1 MRAGLGN
8 MLIPWA
14 RAEAFAHQTNL
25 PILAPI
31 WSRPKIGPILRREAD
46 TRLYLGQ
53 FSNKDYITGPKRWH
67 ILATAQRIT
76 PEQAQQELAGETNP
90 GTNKPA
96 LVVFSGYDG
105 WFNPPL
111 LQNRQHVADKLWN
124 IVTPKVRAMIDEH
137 NDKHTI
143 GVHVRRGD
151 FKIVQQMKSAE
162 LWAIPDE
169 WFVSTINAVRK
180 HINDPD
186 AQALVF
192 SDAPDQELTEL
203 LSAHNVRR
211 AKPAPAIADIL
222 RLSKSP
228 IFIPTGMSSFSGWAA
243 YIGNMPTIWH
253 PSVKKVITL
262 GDGSN
267 TITADQQGNI
277 QDAAANI
284 LRAAANKTK
293 PHANPAQ
300 SSHAQHPPTKAR
312 SA

>member
-76 PEQAQQELAGETNP
+76 PEQAEQELAGETNP

-96 LVVFSGYDG
+96 LVVFSGYVG
-105 WFNPPL
+105 WFNQQL
-111 LQNRQHVADKLWN
+111 LQHRKHVAEKLWN
-124 IVTPKVRAMIDEH
+124 IVTPKVRAIVDKH

-151 FKIVQQMKSAE
+151 FKIVQQIKSEE

-169 WFVSTINAVRK
+169 WFVNAINSVRK

-192 SDAPDQELTEL
+192 SDAPDEELTQL

-228 IFIPTGMSSFSGWAA
+228 IFIPTGLSSFSRWAV
-243 YIGNMPTIWH
+243 YLGNMPTIWH
-253 PSVKKVITL
+253 PSVNDVITI

-267 TITADQQGNI
+267 TITTDQQGNI
-277 QDAAANI
+277 QDTAANI
-284 LRAAANKTK
+284 LKAAANKTI
-293 PHANPAQ
+293 PSAGHVQGNQ
-300 SSHAQHPPTKAR
+300 AQHKPPTAL